1 MGAKIC
7 WEYQTLTLC
16 PQKDL
21 CQVWNSSF
29 WDRERNGGSIREAG
43 RIQVL
48 IT

>member
-7 WEYQTLTLC
+7 WEYQPPTPC

-29 WDRERNGGSIREAG
+29 WDQEHKGGSIREAG